1 MPVELRVEGMSC
13 GHCVR
18 AVTAAIRARDPA
30 AEVEVSLERGTVRAG
45 TKLPPAEVAAAV
57 TEEGYRVVG

>member
-1 MPVELRVEGMSC
+1 MTVELRVEGMSC

-30 AEVEVSLERGTVRAG
+30 AEVDVSLERGTVRAK
-45 TKLPPAEVAAAV
+45 TTLPATEIAAAV
-57 TEEGYRVVG
+57 AEEGYRPAG